1 MQPTISISKLQKSQH
16 RKEITMYQEITLV
29 GKLGNDPEKRTT
41 PGGKTVASFSLAV
54 NKTWTKDGQRQEKT
68 TWFRCTAWEK
78 QAEIVSA
85 NLTKG
90 RKVMVVGE
98 VEDARAFTDRDGNN
112 RASLEVTA
120 SRIVFLDSA
129 PANQSTQGNP
139 PEASADIPW

>member
-1 MQPTISISKLQKSQH
+1 
-16 RKEITMYQEITLV
+16 MYQEITLV